1 MSIDSL
7 LSDVRA
13 LQLSKKQLVQA
24 SDKAL
29 GKDHAVGYIRVSTTR
44 QVDEGS
50 SLTQQEN
57 SITDYCKSKNLILDK
72 IYRDEGISGGD
83 RDRPGLNDML
93 DHLIAGNRV
102 ITAAIDR
109 IARNS
114 EHLLNIKNII
124 HAKSCTMIILD
135 RSIDTANDDSNFLI
149 GILASIAE
157 AERLNTRAKI
167 SSVMLDMSKRG
178 KLRGKPRYGYKVV
191 DKKLVE
197 DEEEQKIISIIR
209 AFILKEPNITPTEI
223 AKRLTLEGIVLRK
236 SSKIY
241 PTAITNIIVTN
252 NLR

>member
-7 LSDVRA
+7 LSDVRS
-13 LQLSKKQLVQA
+13 LQLTKHQLVQA
-24 SDKAL
+24 SNKAL
-29 GKDHAVGYIRVSTTR
+29 GKDHCVGYIRVSTKK

-57 SITDYCKSKNLILDK
+57 SITDYCKSKNLSLDK
-72 IYRDEGISGGD
+72 IYRDDGISGGD

-102 ITAAIDR
+102 VTVSIDR

-114 EHLLNIKNII
+114 EHLLNIKNVI
-124 HAKSCTMIILD
+124 HDKCCTMIILD
-135 RSIDTANDDSNFLI
+135 RSIDTANNDSNFLI

-167 SSVMLDMSKRG
+167 SSVMLDMSRRG

-197 DEEEQKIISIIR
+197 DEEEQKVISILR
-209 AFILKEPNITPTEI
+209 AFIEKDPTITPTEI
-223 AKRLTLEGIVLRK
+223 AKRLTVEGIVLRK
-236 SSKIY
+236 SAKIY
-241 PTAITNIIVTN
+241 PCAISNIIAAN
-252 NLR
+252 FLR